1 MPDQKI
7 NFEEKFSEFAEFWSP
22 RIVAELNDYQIKL
35 AKLKGE
41 FTWHEHKATDEAFI
55 VISGSMSIELR
66 DRKIDLSAGEMFV
79 VPKGVEHKPSSK
91 DECHLMLIEPRGVI
105 NTGEAG
111 GELTAENDVW
121 I

>member
-1 MPDQKI
+1 MSGKKI
-7 NFEEKFSEFAEFWSP
+7 NLEKKFSEFSEYWAP

-41 FTWHEHKATDEAFI
+41 FTWHDHQDTDEAFI

-79 VPKGVEHKPSSK
+79 VPKGVEHKPCSK
-91 DECHLMLIEPRGVI
+91 EECHLMLIEPRGVV

-111 GELTAENDVW
+111 GKLTAENDIWV
-121 I
+121 

>member
-1 MPDQKI
+1 MSGQKI
-7 NFEEKFSEFAEFWSP
+7 NFEEKFSEFAEHWSP

-41 FTWHEHKATDEAFI
+41 FTWHEHKDTDEAFI

-91 DECHLMLIEPRGVI
+91 EECHLMLIEPRGVT

-121 I
+121 V

>member
-1 MPDQKI
+1 MSGKKI
-7 NFEEKFSEFAEFWSP
+7 NLEDKFSKFSAYWSP

-41 FTWHEHKATDEAFI
+41 FTWHDHQDTDEAFI

-66 DRKIDLSAGEMFV
+66 DRKIELSKGEMFV
-79 VPKGVEHKPSSK
+79 VPKGVEHKPCSEE
-91 DECHLMLIEPRGVI
+91 ECHVMLIEPRGVT

-111 GELTAENDVW
+111 GELTAGNDVW
-121 I
+121 V

>member
-1 MPDQKI
+1 MSGKKI
-7 NFEEKFSEFAEFWSP
+7 NLEEKFSEFSEYWSP

-41 FTWHEHKATDEAFI
+41 FTWHDHQDTDEAFI

-66 DRKIDLSAGEMFV
+66 DRKIELSEGEMFV
-79 VPKGVEHKPSSK
+79 VPKGVEHKPCSK
-91 DECHLMLIEPRGVI
+91 EECHLMLIEPRGVV

-111 GELTAENDVW
+111 GKLTAEKDVW
-121 I
+121 V

>member
-1 MPDQKI
+1 MSGKKI
-7 NFEEKFSEFAEFWSP
+7 NLEDKFLKFSDYWSP

-41 FTWHEHKATDEAFI
+41 FTWHDHQDTDEAFI

-66 DRKIDLSAGEMFV
+66 DRKIELSEGEMFV
-79 VPKGVEHKPSSK
+79 VPKGVEHKPCSEE
-91 DECHLMLIEPRGVI
+91 ECHVMLIEPRGVI

-111 GELTAENDVW
+111 GELTAGNDVW
-121 I
+121 V